1 MADARDPWRAQWRH
15 GGDSLI
21 LVAVAAA
28 HVSSAGFLGGL
39 KPFKP
44 AVNTSNVN
52 MPSITTAPP
61 EGTAMSTDPTASTA
75 VATFQVRHL
84 SVPLPLP
91 YDRAIE
97 RFGELVPAADLARF
111 GRLADWDAVLEQAE
125 VNAPHGFMVY
135 WQADVTALMAGSG
148 SGWQCTEYL
157 MGNHVIAERMF
168 RHDPTA
174 MLYAPLRVVIHTDR
188 TGHTRFAIDQPSTL
202 FASLGNPDITA
213 VGTELDALVADLLT
227 ALGATVPPELSA

>member
-1 MADARDPWRAQWRH
+1 
-15 GGDSLI
+15 
-21 LVAVAAA
+21 
-28 HVSSAGFLGGL
+28 
-39 KPFKP
+39 
-44 AVNTSNVN
+44 
-52 MPSITTAPP
+52 
-61 EGTAMSTDPTASTA
+61 MSTDPTASTA

-111 GRLADWDAVLEQAE
+111 SQLTDWDAVVEQAE
-125 VNAPHGFMVY
+125 ANAPHAFMVY

-148 SGWQCTEYL
+148 SGRQCTEYL

-188 TGHTRFAIDQPSTL
+188 TGHTRFVIDQPSTL

-213 VGTELDALVADLLT
+213 VGTELDALVSDLLT